1 MTAQKVT
8 DVQESRVESA
18 VAASKE
24 CAADLTCLPTGTT
37 GLKNS
42 ILGNILSFQ
51 GRDPERSGS
60 TDVYKALA
68 YTVRDIMVKKWI
80 ATQKSYYKDKEKR
93 VYYLSL
99 EFLIGRSLISSMIN
113 LGIFEAAKEA
123 LEELGYDIGRISD
136 EEEDAGLG
144 NGGLGR
150 LAACFMDSI
159 ATLRIPAYGYGIRY
173 EYGLFTQRLVDGYQ
187 VESPDNW
194 LQYGT
199 PWEFER
205 RMPVFPV
212 QFYGNVVSQL
222 DKNGNYRARWINTQ
236 HVMAV
241 ACDMLVPGYDND
253 HVINMRLWTAKASSE
268 LDLGYFS
275 QGDYINAVQTKVSS
289 ETISKVLYPPDHNL
303 AGQELRLRQQYFF
316 VAATFQDIL
325 RRFRKTNRDF
335 ANFPNAVAVQL
346 NDTHPAIAIPELMRI
361 LLDLEGLSWE
371 KSWDICV
378 RTFGYTNHTLMPE
391 ALEKWS
397 VDLMGRVLPRH
408 LQIIYEINQRFLAHV
423 AHEFPGDV
431 GKLRDLSL
439 IEEGEV
445 KKVRMAHLA
454 VIGSHSVNGV
464 AALHSELLKTRL
476 FPDFYRMY
484 PERFNNKTNGITPR
498 RWLLQA
504 NPHLA
509 DLISDHIGDGW
520 ITNLDELRKLEPFAE
535 DAAFRARWRDI
546 KHANK
551 ERLAAYIRKTI
562 KVEINPK
569 MLFDVQVK
577 RIHEYKR
584 QLLNAL
590 HVVYLYHQ
598 MLRHPEHAFAPRA
611 VVFAGKAAPSYWRA
625 KLIIKLINSLGE
637 VINND
642 PRVSH
647 LLKVVFLPNYTVS
660 QAEIIIPA
668 ADLSEQISTAGTEAS
683 GTGNMKFA
691 LNGALTIGTLDG
703 ANIEIREE
711 VGEDNIFIFGMTAE
725 EVEVEKLNPSRTPE
739 GICQA
744 DPDIHEVIDSIAGG
758 AFSHGDKK
766 LFQPLVETLMSPH
779 DQYLLL
785 LDLEAYI
792 ACQRHVRQLYLDQE
806 SWTKKSILNVARIGK
821 FSTDRT
827 IREYSEEIWGIPVA

>member
-1 MTAQKVT
+1 MATET
-8 DVQESRVESA
+8 
-18 VAASKE
+18 
-24 CAADLTCLPTGTT
+24 AADAQDTNLGDARRAVCPTHFEISAGNI
-37 GLKNS
+37 KDS
-42 ILGNILSFQ
+42 ILNNLLTLQ

-68 YTVRDIMVKKWI
+68 YAVRDIMVKKWI
-80 ATQKSYYKDKEKR
+80 ATQKSYYKAGEKR

-99 EFLIGRSLISSMIN
+99 EFLIGRSLVSSMLN

-123 LEELGYDIGRISD
+123 LAELGYDIDRISN

-159 ATLRIPAYGYGIRY
+159 ATLKIPAYGYGIRY

-205 RMPVFPV
+205 RMPLFPV
-212 QFYGNVVSQL
+212 QFYGNVVTEL
-222 DKNGNYRARWINTQ
+222 DKNGNYRARWVNAQ

-241 ACDMLVPGYDND
+241 PCDMLVPGYDND
-253 HVINMRLWTAKASSE
+253 HVINMRLWTAKASRE
-268 LDLGYFS
+268 LDLNYFG
-275 QGDYINAVQTKVSS
+275 QGDYINAVQSKVSS

-303 AGQELRLRQQYFF
+303 AGQELRLKQQYFF

-325 RRFRKTNRDF
+325 RRYRKSNRDF
-335 ANFPNAVAVQL
+335 SNFPNAVAVQL

-361 LLDLEGLSWE
+361 LLDSEGLSWE

-408 LQIIYEINQRFLAHV
+408 LQIIYEINQRFLEHV
-423 AHEFPGDV
+423 AQEYPGDT
-431 GKLRDLSL
+431 GKLRNMSL

-445 KKVRMAHLA
+445 KKIRMAHLA
-454 VIGSHSVNGV
+454 VVGSHSINGV

-504 NPHLA
+504 NPRLA
-509 DLISDHIGDGW
+509 ELIGDKIGDGW
-520 ITNLDELRKLEPFAE
+520 ITDLDQLRRLEPFTE
-535 DAAFRARWRDI
+535 DAAFRARWREI

-551 ERLAAYIRKTI
+551 KSLADYIRKVL
-562 KVEINPK
+562 KVEVSPDT
-569 MLFDVQVK
+569 LFDVQVK

-590 HVVYLYHQ
+590 HVIYLYQQ
-598 MLRHPEHAFAPRA
+598 MLRHPEQTFAPRT

-642 PRVSH
+642 PRVDR

-703 ANIEIREE
+703 ANIEILEE
-711 VGEDNIFIFGMTAE
+711 VGKDNIFIFGMTAE
-725 EVEVEKLNPSRTPE
+725 EVEFEKLTLSRTPE
-739 GICQA
+739 NICRA
-744 DPDIHEVIDSIAGG
+744 NPAIREVMDSIASGT
-758 AFSHGDKK
+758 FSRGDKK
-766 LFQPLVETLMSPH
+766 LFQPLVEILMNPH
-779 DQYLLL
+779 DQFLLL
-785 LDLEAYI
+785 LDFESYI
-792 ACQRHVRQLYLDQE
+792 ACQDRVCELYLDKE
-806 SWTKKSILNVARIGK
+806 SWTKKSILNVARMGK

-827 IREYSEEIWGIPVA
+827 IRQYSEEIWGIPVE